1 MSKMPTAEY
10 LIREENPYKDEDG
23 NNVYMEWQ
31 IKELMLTFAKLHVEA
46 ALKEASEKADT
57 QTIHCT
63 HIQVVD
69 KNSILNSYPLDKIK

>member
-1 MSKMPTAEY
+1 MKKIPTAEEI
-10 LIREENPYKDEDG
+10 LSKKFSELKSSFDLNDVKDCMVE
-23 NNVYMEWQ
+23 
-31 IKELMLTFAKLHVEA
+31 FARLHTEA